1 MAIEMDID
9 IGKIFK
15 DLFSKGKSEG
25 GGSLLKGPYVKIV
38 VAGIAAFAILLMYI
52 FLFYMPA
59 KNELTGKELKVAQ
72 IEELKLEVLELSN
85 KVTSEQVALNEAKTT
100 FDKLQSMF
108 HTNTEI
114 EELYRQ
120 ISTIALTERLLISKL
135 GKLERSPIIVAEES
149 QDLGSDNEGQYN
161 EESDEGQYNE
171 ESDEGQYNEY
181 NEESDSGSNKEKQ
194 VAFYDFKI
202 ILNISGNYSK
212 YLKFRRQISE
222 LKKLIIVIQEDIIV
236 LKSENRK
243 GDVKAT
249 LVIRTYQM
257 PESESE
263 RYIKSEEVI

>member
-15 DLFSKGKSEG
+15 DLFSKGKNKG
-25 GGSLLKGPYVKIV
+25 TGSLLKGPYAKIV
-38 VAGIAAFAILLMYI
+38 VAGITGFAILLMYI

-85 KVTSEQVALNEAKTT
+85 KVTSEQLALNEAKTT
-100 FDKLQSMF
+100 FDKLQGLF

-135 GKLERSPIIVAEES
+135 GKLEKSPIFVAEES

-161 EESDEGQYNE
+161 EYNEYDEYDE
-171 ESDEGQYNEY
+171 ESDG
-181 NEESDSGSNKEKQ
+181 GSNNKKQ

-222 LKKLIIVIQEDIIV
+222 LKKLLIVIQEDVIV

-263 RYIKSEEVI
+263 RYIKSEEVM

>member
-15 DLFSKGKSEG
+15 DLFSKGKNKG
-25 GGSLLKGPYVKIV
+25 TGSLLKVPYAKIV
-38 VAGIAAFAILLMYI
+38 VAGITGFAILLMYI

-85 KVTSEQVALNEAKTT
+85 KVTSEQLALNEAKTT
-100 FDKLQSMF
+100 FDKLQGLF

-135 GKLERSPIIVAEES
+135 GKLEKSPIFVAEES

-161 EESDEGQYNE
+161 EYNEYDE
-171 ESDEGQYNEY
+171 ESDG
-181 NEESDSGSNKEKQ
+181 GSNNKKQ

-222 LKKLIIVIQEDIIV
+222 LKKLLIVIQEDVIV

-263 RYIKSEEVI
+263 RYIKSEEVM

>member
-135 GKLERSPIIVAEES
+135 GKLERSPIFVAEES
-149 QDLGSDNEGQYN
+149 QDLGGDN
-161 EESDEGQYNE
+161 
-171 ESDEGQYNEY
+171 EGQYNEY
-181 NEESDSGSNKEKQ
+181 NEYNEESDGGSNNKKQ

>member
-15 DLFSKGKSEG
+15 DLFSKVKSEG
-25 GGSLLKGPYVKIV
+25 GGSLLKGSYAKIV

-85 KVTSEQVALNEAKTT
+85 KVTSEQLALNEAKTT
-100 FDKLQSMF
+100 FDKLQGLF

-135 GKLERSPIIVAEES
+135 GKLERSPIFVAEES

-161 EESDEGQYNE
+161 EESDNEGQYNK
-171 ESDEGQYNEY
+171 ESDGGLN
-181 NEESDSGSNKEKQ
+181 NKKQ

-222 LKKLIIVIQEDIIV
+222 LKKLLIVIQEDVIV

-243 GDVKAT
+243 GDVKAA

-263 RYIKSEEVI
+263 RYIKSEEVM

>member
-135 GKLERSPIIVAEES
+135 GKLERSPIFVAEES
-149 QDLGSDNEGQYN
+149 QDLGSDN
-161 EESDEGQYNE
+161 EGQYNE

>member
-25 GGSLLKGPYVKIV
+25 GGSLLKGPYAKIV

-85 KVTSEQVALNEAKTT
+85 KVTSEQLALNEAKTT
-100 FDKLQSMF
+100 FDKLQGMF
-108 HTNTEI
+108 HTNTGI

-120 ISTIALTERLLISKL
+120 ISTIALTERLVISKL
-135 GKLERSPIIVAEES
+135 GKLERSPIFVAEES
-149 QDLGSDNEGQYN
+149 QDLGSDNEGQNDEYN
-161 EESDEGQYNE
+161 E
-171 ESDEGQYNEY
+171 YNEY
-181 NEESDSGSNKEKQ
+181 NEESDGGSDNKKQ

-212 YLKFRRQISE
+212 YLKFRRQLSE
-222 LKKLIIVIQEDIIV
+222 LKKLLIVIQEDIIV

-263 RYIKSEEVI
+263 RYIKSEEVM

>member
-135 GKLERSPIIVAEES
+135 GKLERSPIFVAEES
-149 QDLGSDNEGQYN
+149 QDLGSDN
-161 EESDEGQYNE
+161 EGQYNE

-263 RYIKSEEVI
+263 RYIKSEEVIWSIL

>member
-25 GGSLLKGPYVKIV
+25 GGSLLKGPYAKIV

-85 KVTSEQVALNEAKTT
+85 KVTSEQLALNEAKTT
-100 FDKLQSMF
+100 FDKLQGLF
-108 HTNTEI
+108 HTNTDI

-135 GKLERSPIIVAEES
+135 GKLERSPIFVAEES
-149 QDLGSDNEGQYN
+149 QDLGSDN
-161 EESDEGQYNE
+161 EGQYNE

-222 LKKLIIVIQEDIIV
+222 LKKLLIVIQEDIIV

-249 LVIRTYQM
+249 LIIRTYQM

-263 RYIKSEEVI
+263 RYIKSEEVM